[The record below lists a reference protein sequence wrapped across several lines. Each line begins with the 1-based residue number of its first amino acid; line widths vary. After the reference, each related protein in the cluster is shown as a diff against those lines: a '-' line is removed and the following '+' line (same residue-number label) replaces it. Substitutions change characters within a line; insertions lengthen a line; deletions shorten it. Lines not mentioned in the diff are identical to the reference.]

1 MWEQV
6 NIVHSTDIV
15 TTQSRLKIGKITLY
29 PLCPCVYVPVY
40 MHSYYSVSLFE
51 TICMLFYVETNEK
64 NRTEWTTQPIHS
76 PDVQYK
82 VVPMSL
88 GAMPKQTHTNLC

>member
-1 MWEQV
+1 
-6 NIVHSTDIV
+6 
-15 TTQSRLKIGKITLY
+15 
-29 PLCPCVYVPVY
+29 
-40 MHSYYSVSLFE
+40 
-51 TICMLFYVETNEK
+51 MLFYVETNEK